1 MPRAR
6 ADLGPVHTCPRGL
19 NLVLPRGQGLTSA
32 CCEETVWLEIAASF
46 AAFVCRQAHFP
57 HGKWILNSP
66 SGFDASAGRSG
77 SLIGMVSVRNSYAP
91 ADTGSN
97 LYVPWTRAL
106 VEDTKV
112 PCINQCP
119 DRIAKVLTLP

>member
-6 ADLGPVHTCPRGL
+6 ADLGPAHTCPRGL

-32 CCEETVWLEIAASF
+32 CCEETFWLEIAASF

-77 SLIGMVSVRNSYAP
+77 SNTVPPEIALNAGLEVNFSLALSQVS
-91 ADTGSN
+91 
-97 LYVPWTRAL
+97 
-106 VEDTKV
+106 
-112 PCINQCP
+112 
-119 DRIAKVLTLP
+119 